1 MPRPERPVDP
11 EAGVLQRFAWEL
23 RELRRQAGNPGYRE
37 LSRRAHYAPTTL
49 AQAARGET
57 LPSLAVVRAYV
68 RACGG
73 DAEHWEKRWRCVA
86 EEVGAPAPA
95 DDGQDEQA
103 PYVGLA
109 AYQPEDAARFHGRES
124 LIDDLMARLGRRRL
138 LAVCGASGAGK
149 SSLLRAGL
157 LPRACAQGW
166 RPVLMTPG
174 AHPLLECAQ
183 RLAEASGASADELHA
198 TLQDDPAGLTV
209 VPGLLLI
216 VDQFEEV
223 FTLCRD
229 RRERAAFIA
238 ALPALA
244 DGAGAGRV
252 VLGVRADFYAHCTDH
267 PELAAALT
275 GAQVPVG
282 PMTTEEL
289 RQAVTRPAQE
299 AGCVV
304 EGSLLAAIMADSA
317 GQIGALPLISHAL
330 AETWRRRRGTT
341 LTLAG
346 YQAAGG
352 IHGAL
357 AKTAETV
364 YAALTLAQQARAR
377 EVFVRLT
384 AFGEGTGDTGRP
396 ISPAELE
403 PIDAD
408 TRSVLEHFT
417 RVRLI
422 TLSADTVQIAHEAL
436 IRAWPRLH
444 QWLTTDREDLCV
456 HRGLT
461 QAAQA
466 WTELERDPGALYRGA
481 RLVIAREWLNRQ
493 DAGSRH
499 GQDAGAHRGVLN
511 TLERAF
517 VDASIAQETA
527 EHTKTVRRRRQL
539 RMLTAGLA
547 LLLVI
552 STTTGVFATAKWREA
567 AQAHGV
573 ALSRQLATQALYLAD
588 SQPDAA
594 MPLAVEAHAL
604 APTTEARSALLSM
617 TPHLA
622 RRGTLTGHAGA
633 VSQVLFTPDGRTL
646 ISAGRDRSVRLWD
659 VRSGALLASLMGH
672 DTWMKAA
679 ALSPDGRT
687 LATGG
692 EDGVL
697 VLWDVPG
704 RARIAALPGH
714 ERQIR
719 EIAFSPDG
727 RTLATASDDH
737 NVVVWDV
744 ERRVRLRTLTGHR
757 AAVRGVAFSPGGR
770 TLASAGD
777 DRAVL
782 LWDLTR
788 QAPPALLG
796 EHPETAAAVAFS
808 PDGRT
813 LASAGGQASVQL
825 WDVARR
831 TRLARLGPG
840 GDGGEVRGGSE
851 VRGGGG
857 GGQIITLAFSPD
869 GRTLAGS
876 GHDPAVLLWDVP
888 HRTLRGRLTG
898 HQANVYTIAF
908 DPSSPTLASAGEDG
922 TILLWDLTQAS
933 LAGHAT
939 TVADIA
945 FSPDGRTLAAASG
958 RRTML
963 WHSAD
968 RTLSAVYDD
977 PSPQVNALAFSPDG
991 RTLATAGG
999 TVGLPSLIA
1008 GSAVTLWRDGRIAA
1022 RLNGHTGPVL
1032 DATFSPDGRLL
1043 ATGSVDHTVIVW
1055 DAARGTRLAT
1065 LTGHSL
1071 AVNGLAF
1078 SPDGRILAS
1087 AGHDP
1092 AVMLWDVVT
1101 RKPLA
1106 APLAG
1111 HNGWVRTVAFSPDGR
1126 ILASAGADR
1135 TVMLWD
1141 VARRT
1146 RLATLPEHAD
1156 AITTGVAFSPD
1167 GRTLAFTG
1175 GDHTIALWDLRGR
1188 RLLARLSG
1196 HTQPVQAIAFS
1207 PDGRLLAS
1215 AGADQAVIV
1224 WQTDARRS
1232 AEHIC
1237 GVLIRSLAEAQWRRH
1252 VPERSYPHTCPAT

>member
-11 EAGVLQRFAWEL
+11 EAGIIQRFAWEL

-57 LPSLAVVRAYV
+57 LPSLAVVLAYV
-68 RACGG
+68 RACDG
-73 DAEHWEKRWRCVA
+73 DAGHWEKRWRCVA
-86 EEVGAPAPA
+86 EEAGAAAPAGDRR
-95 DDGQDEQA
+95 DDRA

-109 AYQPEDAARFHGRES
+109 AYQPEDAARFHGREG
-124 LIDDLMARLGRRRL
+124 LIDDLMERLSRRRL
-138 LAVCGASGAGK
+138 LAVCGASGTGK

-157 LPRACAQGW
+157 LPRACARGW

-174 AHPLLECAQ
+174 AHPLLACAQ
-183 RLAEASGASADELHA
+183 GLAEASGASADELHA
-198 TLQDDPAGLTV
+198 ALRDDPAGLAA

-304 EGSLLAAIMADSA
+304 EGSLLAAIMADST

-330 AETWRRRRGTT
+330 AETWRRRRGNT

-364 YAALTLAQQARAR
+364 YAALTPAQQARAR

-396 ISPAELE
+396 ISPAELD
-403 PIDAD
+403 PLDAD
-408 TRSVLEHFT
+408 IRTVLDHFT

-422 TLSADTVQIAHEAL
+422 TLGADTVQIAHEAL

-456 HRGLT
+456 HRELT

-466 WTELERDPGALYRGA
+466 WTELGRDPGALYRGA
-481 RLVIAREWLNRQ
+481 RLVIAREWVNRREA
-493 DAGSRH
+493 D
-499 GQDAGAHRGVLN
+499 GQRGQGAGARRSVLN

-517 VDASIAQETA
+517 LDASIAQEDT
-527 EHTKTVRRRRQL
+527 EHTKAVRRRRQL
-539 RMLTAGLA
+539 RVLAVGLA
-547 LLLVI
+547 LLLVV
-552 STTTGVFATAKWREA
+552 STATGVFATVKWREA
-567 AQAHGV
+567 TQAHRV

-604 APTTEARSALLSM
+604 APTAEARSALLSM

-633 VSQVLFTPDGRTL
+633 VSQVLITPDGRTL

-659 VRSGALLASLMGH
+659 VRSGTLLARLMGH
-672 DTWMKAA
+672 DTWLKAA

-714 ERQIR
+714 DRQIR
-719 EIAFSPDG
+719 EIAFSSDG
-727 RTLATASDDH
+727 RTLATAGDDH
-737 NVVVWDV
+737 NVVVWDAD
-744 ERRVRLRTLTGHR
+744 RRVRLRTLTGHR
-757 AAVRGVAFSPGGR
+757 AAVRGVAFSPDGR
-770 TLASAGD
+770 TLATAGD

-782 LWDLTR
+782 LWDLAR
-788 QAPPALLG
+788 QVPPVPLG

-808 PDGRT
+808 PDGRL

-840 GDGGEVRGGSE
+840 SGGGG
-851 VRGGGG
+851 GGGG
-857 GGQIITLAFSPD
+857 GGQIIALAFSPD

-876 GHDPAVLLWDVP
+876 GHDPAVLLWDVA
-888 HRTLRGRLTG
+888 HRTLRGRLLG
-898 HQANVYTIAF
+898 HQASVYTIAF

-939 TVADIA
+939 AVADIA
-945 FSPDGRTLAAASG
+945 FSPDGRTLASASG

-968 RTLSAVYDD
+968 RTLAAVYDD

-999 TVGLPSLIA
+999 TVGLPSVIA
-1008 GSAVTLWRDGRIAA
+1008 GSAVTLWRDGRVAA
-1022 RLNGHTGPVL
+1022 RLDGHTGPVL
-1032 DATFSPDGRLL
+1032 DAAFSPDGRLL
-1043 ATGSVDHTVIVW
+1043 ATGGVDHTVILW

-1092 AVMLWDVVT
+1092 AVMLWDVAT

-1126 ILASAGADR
+1126 TLATAGADR

-1146 RLATLPEHAD
+1146 RLATLSDHAD

-1167 GRTLAFTG
+1167 GRTLAFTS
-1175 GDHTIALWDLRGR
+1175 GDHTVTLWDLRGR

-1207 PDGRLLAS
+1207 PDGRTLAG
-1215 AGADQAVIV
+1215 AGADQAVIL
-1224 WQTDARRS
+1224 WQTDPRRS

-1237 GVLIRSLAEAQWRRH
+1237 GMLIRSLAEAQWRQH
-1252 VPERSYPHTCPAT
+1252 VPERPYPHTCPT

>member
-11 EAGVLQRFAWEL
+11 EAGALQRFAWEL
-23 RELRRQAGNPGYRE
+23 RKLREQAGNPGYRE

-49 AQAARGET
+49 AQAARGEA
-57 LPSLAVVRAYV
+57 LPSLAVVLAYV

-73 DAEHWEKRWRCVA
+73 DAGHWEERWRCVA
-86 EEVGAPAPA
+86 EEAGFAAPA
-95 DDGQDEQA
+95 DDGRDDRS

-109 AYQPEDAARFHGRES
+109 AYQAEDASRFHGRES
-124 LIDDLMARLGRRRL
+124 LVDDLMARLDRRRL

-174 AHPLLECAQ
+174 AHPLLEWAQ
-183 RLAEASGASADELHA
+183 SLAEASGVPADELHA
-198 TLQDDPAGLTV
+198 ALRDDPAGLPV
-209 VPGLLLI
+209 LPELLLI

-229 RRERAAFIA
+229 RGERAAFIA
-238 ALPALA
+238 ALPAL
-244 DGAGAGRV
+244 AGAGRV

-341 LTLAG
+341 LTLTG

-352 IHGAL
+352 VHGAL
-357 AKTAETV
+357 AKTAETA
-364 YAALTLAQQARAR
+364 YEALTPAQQARAR

-384 AFGEGTGDTGRP
+384 AFGEGTDDTGRP
-396 ISPAELE
+396 ISPAELD
-403 PIDAD
+403 PLDLD
-408 TRSVLEHFT
+408 TRTVLDHFS

-422 TLSADTVQIAHEAL
+422 TLGADTVQISHEAL

-444 QWLTTDREDLCV
+444 QWLTTEREGLRV

-466 WTELERDPGALYRGA
+466 WAELEHDPGALYRGA
-481 RLVIAREWLNRQ
+481 RLVIAREWVSRQ
-493 DAGSRH
+493 EAGGRY
-499 GQDAGAHRGVLN
+499 GGDAGARRSVLN

-517 VDASIAQETA
+517 LHASIAQEDT
-527 EHTKTVRRRRQL
+527 EHTRAVRRRRQL
-539 RMLTAGLA
+539 RALAAGLA
-547 LLLVI
+547 LLLAV
-552 STTTGVFATAKWREA
+552 STATGVFATVKWREA
-567 AQAHGV
+567 VEAHRV
-573 ALSRQLATQALYLAD
+573 ALSRQLATQALYLAG
-588 SQPDAA
+588 SRPDTA

-646 ISAGRDRSVRLWD
+646 VSVGRDRSVRLWD
-659 VRSGALLASLMGH
+659 VRGGALLARLTGH

-714 ERQIR
+714 DRQIR

-737 NVVVWDV
+737 SVMVWDAA
-744 ERRVRLRTLTGHR
+744 RHVRLRALTGHR
-757 AAVRGVAFSPGGR
+757 AAVRGVAFSPDGR

-782 LWDLTR
+782 LWDLAR
-788 QAPPALLG
+788 QAPPVLLG

-813 LASAGGQASVQL
+813 LASAGGRASVQL

-831 TRLARLGPG
+831 TRLARLGHG
-840 GDGGEVRGGSE
+840 EDGQV
-851 VRGGGG
+851 
-857 GGQIITLAFSPD
+857 ITLVFSPD

-876 GHDPAVLLWDVP
+876 GHDPTVLLWDVA

-908 DPSSPTLASAGEDG
+908 DPSSSMLSSAGEDG
-922 TILLWDLTQAS
+922 TILLWDLAQAS

-939 TVADIA
+939 AVADVA
-945 FSPDGRTLAAASG
+945 FSPDGRTLAGASG

-968 RTLSAVYDD
+968 RTLAAVHDD

-999 TVGLPSLIA
+999 IVGLPSVVA
-1008 GSAVTLWRDGRIAA
+1008 GSAVTLWRDGRAA
-1022 RLNGHTGPVL
+1022 LRLDGHTGPVL
-1032 DATFSPDGRLL
+1032 DAVFSPDGRLL
-1043 ATGSVDHTVIVW
+1043 ATGGVDRTVILW
-1055 DAARGTRLAT
+1055 DAARGTRLAV

-1092 AVMLWDVVT
+1092 AIMLWDVAT

-1106 APLAG
+1106 APLVG
-1111 HNGWVRTVAFSPDGR
+1111 HGGWVRTVAFSPDGR
-1126 ILASAGADR
+1126 TLASAGADR

-1146 RLATLPEHAD
+1146 RLATLPDHAD
-1156 AITTGVAFSPD
+1156 AVTAGVAFSPD
-1167 GRTLAFTG
+1167 GRTLAFTSG
-1175 GDHTIALWDLRGR
+1175 NHTITLWDLRGR
-1188 RLLARLSG
+1188 RLSARLSG
-1196 HTQPVQAIAFS
+1196 HTQPVQAVAFS

-1215 AGADQAVIV
+1215 AGADQAVIL

-1237 GVLIRSLAEAQWRRH
+1237 AVLIRGLAEAQWRQH
-1252 VPERSYPHTCPAT
+1252 IPERPYPHTCPRPGPASTR